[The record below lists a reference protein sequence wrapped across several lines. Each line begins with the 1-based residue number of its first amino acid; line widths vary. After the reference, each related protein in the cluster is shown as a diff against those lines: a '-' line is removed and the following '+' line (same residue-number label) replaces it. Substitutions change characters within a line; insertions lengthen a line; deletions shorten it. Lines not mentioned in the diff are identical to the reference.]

1 MDELKATVASNLI
14 RLRTGAGMTQAE
26 LGEKLNY
33 SDKSISKWERAEA
46 LPDAC
51 VLLQMGGLFGVS
63 VDYLLHSHDTW
74 QAPESGYEE
83 SYGGGYSSGA
93 VMGLA
98 VAGIWTLAV
107 AAFVVLWLLGSVVW
121 SIFVYAVP
129 VSLITLLVLNSVWHG
144 GRGNLWIVMALVLSV
159 ICCIYVALRAWNPWQ
174 VFIIAAPSELVVFFS
189 FRIKKRRKIRD
200 STDRRET

>member
-1 MDELKATVASNLI
+1 MDEIKATVASNII
-14 RLRTGAGMTQAE
+14 RLRTDAGMTQAE

-51 VLLQMGGLFGVS
+51 VLLQMGELFGVS
-63 VDYLLHSHDTW
+63 VDYLLSSHDTW
-74 QAPESGYEE
+74 QAPESGYDET
-83 SYGGGYSSGA
+83 YGGGYSSAA

-98 VAGIWTLAV
+98 IAGIWTLAV
-107 AAFVVLWLLGSVVW
+107 AVFVVLWLLGSVVW

-144 GRGNLWIVMALVLSV
+144 GRGNLWLVMALVPAV
-159 ICCIYVALRAWNPWQ
+159 ICCIYVALWAWNPWQ
-174 VFIIAAPSELVVFFS
+174 VFLIAVPSEVVVFFS
-189 FRIKKRRKIRD
+189 FRIKKSRKSKD
-200 STDRRET
+200 STNRRAA